1 MACTYKTNVFEW
13 FTLLWELRV
22 HARAQECPTSAPERY
37 KSGQEHPRS
46 APRVPEHPRSA
57 PREPK
62 SAELGTQKLENV
74 SCLEPREPGAT
85 TKLINRSLLEPWGQK
100 KQRTNWKNSPS
111 ESLASNTHWKR
122 KPTMKVLDVWEHN
135 QKKNEKRSLP
145 EPPEQKS
152 NAKFP
157 THKLET

>member
-1 MACTYKTNVFEW
+1 M
-13 FTLLWELRV
+13 
-22 HARAQECPTSAPERY
+22 HARAEEGPTTDPERY

-85 TKLINRSLLEPWGQK
+85 TKLINRSLLELWGQR
-100 KQRTNWKNSPS
+100 KQRTNWKKSLS
-111 ESLASNTHWKR
+111 ESLGTNTQWKR

-135 QKKNEKRSLP
+135 KQKK
-145 EPPEQKS
+145 
-152 NAKFP
+152 KF
-157 THKLET
+157 KK